1 MKKFTK
7 EELMNTYIVN
17 DHGKLREKYVNACLE
32 AGYGHQ
38 QGYDGSIA
46 WYSLDYLS
54 VNLKWVDRNHWGFV
68 GQCMVIKHLAVKQL
82 TLADFKGE
90 VSENLPCND
99 KGITS
104 QWKYELIG
112 DTSIFDL
119 HKDLKAGNL
128 YFQDHNQGNSN
139 GMVQITDEG
148 TLITL
153 FADRTTICRKVE
165 VKWQDE
171 VESYLL
177 TCDSGIGML
186 DIVYG
191 NGNELGLSDEDFLEA
206 ARIALRG
213 VGELK

>member
-32 AGYGHQ
+32 AGI
-38 QGYDGSIA
+38 GYQSNVSGVS
-46 WYSLDYLS
+46 YY
-54 VNLKWVDRNHWGFV
+54 NLKYIGCTLEWYKEDRTL
-68 GQCMVIKHLAVKQL
+68 GQSDWRIGGTQL
-82 TLADFKGE
+82 KLEDFE
-90 VSENLPCND
+90 EEP
-99 KGITS
+99 ITS
-104 QWKYELIG
+104 QWKYEPIG

-128 YFQDHNQGNSN
+128 YFQDHNQGNSD

-153 FADRTTICRKVE
+153 IAGQMLICRKVE